1 MSIWILTVWLV
12 LPNGMLETVRV
23 EHYPTEEACLAESAK
38 VEMPK
43 GVSWIASCRAGL
55 RDSKL

>member
-23 EHYPTEEACLAESAK
+23 EHFRTEAECLTASAE

-55 RDSKL
+55 KDSKQ